1 MHAAVELKA
10 DSDVIQVFVESDWT
24 FLLKGT

>member
-10 DSDVIQVFVESDWT
+10 ESDVIQVFVESDWT

>member
-10 DSDVIQVFVESDWT
+10 ESDVIQVFLESDWT